1 MQPGFCDTLP
11 LCSERLSCFKQD
23 VDFFLASIQIYFS
36 PVLCEQCANVRD
48 TCRNRAE
55 KPVIL
60 FVVVPRGVGWGWDVN
75 QAQTEFLAD
84 SMEESV
90 VHAQNM

>member
-1 MQPGFCDTLP
+1 MCKCEGHLQ
-11 LCSERLSCFKQD
+11 KQ
-23 VDFFLASIQIYFS
+23 
-36 PVLCEQCANVRD
+36 
-48 TCRNRAE
+48 RAE

-84 SMEESV
+84 STEESV